1 LKADTVD
8 FMKRILIFAA
18 LTAFAAL
25 AFGQQYKWVD
35 KDGRVQYGDAPP
47 PGVSATRLKGSAAAP
62 AAPVAEPQ
70 TKGPLTPAEQEANFR
85 KRQLEAG
92 KERDKQAQAEQ
103 LARERQ
109 ENCARAQA
117 ALLSYESGT
126 RVTRTDAKGE
136 RYFLDEA
143 QVAQETGKARQAVKD
158 SCS

>member
-8 FMKRILIFAA
+8 FMKRILVFAA

-25 AFGQQYKWVD
+25 AFGQQYKWID

-47 PGVSATRLKGSAAAP
+47 PGVSATRLPGSGAAP
-62 AAPVAEPQ
+62 AAPAAEPQ
-70 TKGPLTPAEQEANFR
+70 SKGPLTPAEQEAAFR

-92 KERDKQAQAEQ
+92 KERDKQAQADQ
-103 LARERQ
+103 LARDRQ

-117 ALLSYESGT
+117 ALRSYESGT
-126 RVTRTDAKGE
+126 RVARTDTKGE

-143 QVAQETGKARQAVKD
+143 QVAQETAKARQAAQE
-158 SCS
+158 SCK